1 MSPDQRMAEGT
12 SNRSTEVAEDDVAP
26 ERPRLELS
34 IPQLLAGALAA
45 ASAAVAASWLG
56 VAGTVIGAAVASVV
70 VSVSS
75 ALYKHSLER
84 SSQVIRETLPVLPV
98 LPDRY
103 RNPGTASSSE
113 TTVIEP
119 TPRPKRARGSS
130 PANARKIR
138 WGVVAVSS
146 LLTLVVGF
154 GILTAVEAVIGRS
167 AEQLTGHDQGGG
179 TTVGQIFHHGSSKSG
194 NDTKPT
200 TPAHPSSTD
209 GPSTAPATTA
219 PTTEPPTTAPPST
232 APQSTTA
239 PPSTTAPA
247 STTPETTQPPAS
259 QGPASTGGPH

>member
-26 ERPRLELS
+26 ERKRLELS

-56 VAGTVIGAAVASVV
+56 VAGTVTGAVVASIV

-103 RNPGTASSSE
+103 RNAHSASSTE
-113 TTVIEP
+113 TAVIEP
-119 TPRPKRARGSS
+119 TPGPKRARGAS

-179 TTVGQIFHHGSSKSG
+179 TTVSRIFHHGSSKPSK
-194 NDTKPT
+194 DTKPT
-200 TPAHPSSTD
+200 PPAHTSSTG
-209 GPSTAPATTA
+209 GPSTAPPTAPTTEP

-232 APQSTTA
+232 TA
-239 PPSTTAPA
+239 PPPTA
-247 STTPETTQPPAS
+247 PETTQPPA
-259 QGPASTGGPH
+259 ATGGPS

>member
-26 ERPRLELS
+26 ERQRLELS

-56 VAGTVIGAAVASVV
+56 VAGTVTGAVVASIV

-103 RNPGTASSSE
+103 RNAHSASSTE
-113 TTVIEP
+113 TTMIEP
-119 TPRPKRARGSS
+119 TPRPKRTRGSS
-130 PANARKIR
+130 AANARKIR

-167 AEQLTGHDQGGG
+167 VEQLTGHDQGGG
-179 TTVGQIFHHGSSKSG
+179 TTVSRIFHHGNTKSS
-194 NDTKPT
+194 DTKPT
-200 TPAHPSSTD
+200 PANTSSTG

-219 PTTEPPTTAPPST
+219 PTTEPPTTGPP
-232 APQSTTA
+232 TTA
-239 PPSTTAPA
+239 PPSTTAPPPTA
-247 STTPETTQPPAS
+247 PETSQPPAS
-259 QGPASTGGPH
+259 QPPASTGGPS

>member
-1 MSPDQRMAEGT
+1 MSPDQRMAEGAST
-12 SNRSTEVAEDDVAP
+12 RSTEVAEDDVAP
-26 ERPRLELS
+26 ERQRLELS

-56 VAGTVIGAAVASVV
+56 VAGTVTGAVVASIV

-103 RNPGTASSSE
+103 RNAHSVSSTE
-113 TTVIEP
+113 TTTIEP

-130 PANARKIR
+130 PADARKIR

-167 AEQLTGHDQGGG
+167 VEQLTGHDQGGG
-179 TTVGQIFHHGSSKSG
+179 TTVSRIFHHGSSTSS

-200 TPAHPSSTD
+200 TPAHTSSTG

-219 PTTEPPTTAPPST
+219 PTTAPPTTPP
-232 APQSTTA
+232 PTTA
-239 PPSTTAPA
+239 PPSTTAPPPTA
-247 STTPETTQPPAS
+247 PETTQPPAS
-259 QGPASTGGPH
+259 QPPASSGGPS